1 MVCYH
6 TCLQNGVGKL
16 WSRFDFSALRRCA
29 AYHLSISWRTKRS
42 LQKLTRH
49 CLEGA
54 MWDSSCKYQGSNR
67 GLKISSTPIDSIDQ
81 TWLDQ
86 ELWGSWLDITGQVFE
101 AGVTAGRWPII
112 VFFRAKSC
120 GAHIAPQRNV
130 ARQDFLP
137 WCQSVKHR
145 SRSGSGFLSPAC
157 ASGLFSTIFMEHS
170 LKRCLFRCIYP
181 PGASDWGSGLKRLVM
196 SVPIPQWAIFLYKI
210 WEPDLVEK
218 TIWNI
223 QRASFTTSN
232 LGVKACWVPVFQTKL
247 SPIHWYQISTEI
259 QNPSI
264 AFDLSLNF

>member
-1 MVCYH
+1 MARSGA
-6 TCLQNGVGKL
+6 LGVMT
-16 WSRFDFSALRRCA
+16 WHHWTSLR
-29 AYHLSISWRTKRS
+29 SWCHRR
-42 LQKLTRH
+42 
-49 CLEGA
+49 A
-54 MWDSSCKYQGSNR
+54 
-67 GLKISSTPIDSIDQ
+67 
-81 TWLDQ
+81 
-86 ELWGSWLDITGQVFE
+86 
-101 AGVTAGRWPII
+101 VTYYR
-112 VFFRAKSC
+112 FFRAKSC

-137 WCQSVKHR
+137 WCRSVKHR

-157 ASGLFSTIFMEHS
+157 ASGLFFYHFHGAFPKEVPLS
-170 LKRCLFRCIYP
+170 LYLSARGERL
-181 PGASDWGSGLKRLVM
+181 GSGLKRLVM